1 MLKPINLSEG
11 VLPLERLLLVKL
23 LVELTNNLPTNDLPT
38 LIEKVE
44 LTITDDLLLSE
55 VRKVLTEG
63 GNISIGAK
71 TKLREIKVSLGD
83 YKLINDRV

>member
-1 MLKPINLSEG
+1 M
-11 VLPLERLLLVKL
+11 
-23 LVELTNNLPTNDLPT
+23 VELTNNLPTNNLPT

-44 LTITDDLLLSE
+44 LAIADNLLLGE

-71 TKLREIKVSLGD
+71 TKLREMKVLLGD